1 MMKIAKTKA
10 RITAAMIDE
19 LATVRD
25 QLKALTA
32 REKALKDALRADCG
46 GADTIY
52 KGVAY
57 QLEVKFTSERRLDT
71 AAARAALG
79 EEWCE
84 EHMNEVEKMN
94 IRQMAV
100 IK

>member
-1 MMKIAKTKA
+1 MTVKAKA

-19 LATVRD
+19 LAQVRD

-32 REKALKDALRADCG
+32 REKFLKEALREDCA

-52 KGVAY
+52 KGKAY
-57 QLEVKFTSERRLDT
+57 QLEVKFTSENRLDT
-71 AAARAALG
+71 AAARAELG
-79 EEWCE
+79 EDWCAA
-84 EHMNEVEKMN
+84 HTVAVEKMN
-94 IRQMAV
+94 IKQMAV